1 MYSMRL
7 LGLRCCLMVNHKD
20 IQVTSR
26 VLEELYERA
35 EMPLARRSF
44 FAALRQLVRNES
56 AWLYENVSWWE
67 WKKCVAA
74 PLPTLMPVSSLCK
87 KCKNGNISTPEI
99 CLFVHQRTIGAY
111 KFKVEFE
118 SLVKSE
124 NLWTSILQMG
134 LQMGKGRKKY
144 KRFESAFRWWF
155 INLTI
160 AKKILPFFNE
170 LATRLK
176 TFKAS

>member
-1 MYSMRL
+1 M
-7 LGLRCCLMVNHKD
+7 
-20 IQVTSR
+20 
-26 VLEELYERA
+26 RA

-67 WKKCVAA
+67 WKKMCSC

-99 CLFVHQRTIGAY
+99 CLFGHQRTIGAY

-176 TFKAS
+176 TFKAP

>member
-26 VLEELYERA
+26 VLEELYESWDATGKAFFFCGTPATCA
-35 EMPLARRSF
+35 ERECLI
-44 FAALRQLVRNES
+44 V
-56 AWLYENVSWWE
+56 
-67 WKKCVAA
+67 WKRVLMRMEKMCSC

-99 CLFVHQRTIGAY
+99 CLFGHQRTIGAY